1 MTGCLRNFASSLL
14 ALSAAGL
21 LLAGCGTTAPDRVE
35 RAFAAQGIGLVRV
48 PRPGHVSR
56 PWGLW
61 PVRPVRPAR
70 AIYVPDRDDS
80 IVIAVVVYPGE
91 GDAAQQAEYV
101 RRRAPRSFEHF
112 SRVGAVLVD
121 WDAAAPA
128 DERAALDRALA
139 SLR

>member
-1 MTGCLRNFASSLL
+1 MTGCSRSCASSLL

-61 PVRPVRPAR
+61 PVRPAR
-70 AIYVPDRDDS
+70 AIFVPDRDDS

-91 GDAAQQAEYV
+91 GDAAQQAAYV

>member
-1 MTGCLRNFASSLL
+1 MTGCSRSCVSSLL
-14 ALSAAGL
+14 ALSAAVL
-21 LLAGCGTTAPDRVE
+21 LLAGCGGVSPDRVQH
-35 RAFAAQGIGLVRV
+35 AFAAQGIGVVEV
-48 PRPGHVSR
+48 PRAGHVRR

-61 PVRPVRPAR
+61 PVRPAR
-70 AIYVPDRDDS
+70 AVFVPDRADS
-80 IVIAVVVYPGE
+80 VVLAVVVYPGE

-139 SLR
+139 SLQ